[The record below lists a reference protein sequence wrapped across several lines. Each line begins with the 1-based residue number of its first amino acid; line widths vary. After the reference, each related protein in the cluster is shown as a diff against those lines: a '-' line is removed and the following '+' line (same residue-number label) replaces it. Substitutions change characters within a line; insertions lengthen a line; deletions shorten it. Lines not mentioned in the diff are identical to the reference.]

1 MLRYAHPIPIMS
13 RKTPLFDE
21 HANAGARLVEFHG
34 WEMPLHY
41 GSQLDEHHVVRESA
55 GVFDVSHMTI
65 VDVTGPR
72 AEEFLRQLLA
82 NDVARL
88 KAPGVALYSPM
99 LNEKGG
105 IIDDL
110 VVYKRDSGFRLVV
123 NCGTRE
129 RDLEWMSMNAP
140 ADVKIQ
146 EQSEL
151 AMLAVQGPRALEKAV
166 AELPPVIAGEVAKLQ
181 PFQFVEADAWLVART
196 GYTGEDG
203 IELVLPA
210 EQAATLWRALLAR
223 GIQPVGLGARD
234 TLRLE
239 AGLNLYGQDMDESTS
254 PLQSAMGWTVAWE
267 PSEREFIGRSAVEH
281 ERRHGSRVRLTGIV
295 LEERGV
301 VRRDQQVMRDEEVA
315 GAVTSG
321 IFSPT
326 LKRGI
331 GFARVTEPTRGDC
344 HVEIRGR
351 NVRARLV
358 KPPFVR
364 NGRKVFE

>member
-1 MLRYAHPIPIMS
+1 MS

-21 HANAGARLVEFHG
+21 HAKAGARLVEFHG

-41 GSQLDEHHVVRESA
+41 GSQLDEHLVVRENA

-82 NDVARL
+82 NDVGRL

-123 NCGTRE
+123 NCATRD
-129 RDLEWMSMNAP
+129 RDLEWMSMNA
-140 ADVKIQ
+140 AAVAAAGDAKV
-146 EQSEL
+146 EERAEL
-151 AMLAVQGPRALEKAV
+151 AMLAVQGPLALEKAV
-166 AELPPVIAGEVAKLQ
+166 AELPAVIAGKVSNLE
-181 PFQFVEADAWLVART
+181 PFQFVEADEWLVART

-203 IELVLPA
+203 IELMLPA
-210 EQAATLWRALLAR
+210 EQAVSLWRALLAR
-223 GIQPVGLGARD
+223 GIRPVGLGARD

-254 PLQSAMGWTVAWE
+254 PLQSALGWTVAWE
-267 PSEREFIGRSAVEH
+267 PSEREFIGRSALEN
-281 ERRHGSRVRLTGIV
+281 ERRQRSRVRLTGIV

-331 GFARVTEPTRGDC
+331 GFARVGGLTRGEC
-344 HVEIRGR
+344 QVEIRGR
-351 NVRARLV
+351 SVRARLV

-364 NGRKVFE
+364 NGKKVFE